1 MYFTEKSI
9 VFLNGGFLNAR
20 DCSVNLYSQSLHYGN
35 AVFEG
40 IKSYSTEN
48 GAKIFMGL
56 EHFQRLKYSAD
67 KMSLKLNLSP
77 EEMLDATYELLEMN
91 RFTDAYI
98 RPLVYTGVDMSLK
111 SSDEVNLFICAWE
124 WPPYLGEKLLRVTLS
139 PFQRPNPN
147 SSFVDA
153 KIAGHYINSILAVN
167 EAKSRGYDE
176 ALLLDMNGNVA
187 EGPGA
192 NVFVEKDGKLFTPQ
206 KGHILP
212 GITRSVIIELALSNQ
227 IEVVEKDITPAEL
240 KSADSAFFTG
250 TAAEVVGMES
260 MDEYTFPI
268 KWENSI
274 GKMLKEQYELIVR
287 NKFDQSKRA
296 M

>member
-9 VFLNGGFLNAR
+9 VFLNGDFLNVKE
-20 DCSVNLYSQSLHYGN
+20 CSVNLYSQSLHYGN

-48 GAKIFMGL
+48 GANIFMGL
-56 EHFQRLKYSAD
+56 EHFQRLRYSAER
-67 KMSLKLNLSP
+67 MSLKLKMSP
-77 EEMLDATYELLEMN
+77 EEMLDATYELLDRN
-91 RFTDAYI
+91 GFSDAYI
-98 RPLVYTGVDMSLK
+98 RPLVYTGADMSLK
-111 SSDEVNLFICAWE
+111 SSDEVNLYICAWE

-153 KIAGHYINSILAVN
+153 KIAGHYVNSILAVN

-176 ALLLDMNGNVA
+176 ALLLDMKGNVA

-192 NVFVEKDGKLFTPQ
+192 NVFIEKDGRLFTPR
-206 KGHILP
+206 KENILP

-227 IEVVEKDITPAEL
+227 IEVFEKDITPDEL

-250 TAAEVVGMES
+250 TAAEVVGMKS
-260 MDEYTFPI
+260 IDKHIFPTS
-268 KWENSI
+268 WENSI
-274 GKMLKEQYELIVR
+274 GKMLKEQYSLIVR
-287 NKFDQSKRA
+287 NKFDQTKRA